1 MEKEFWTY
9 GELYGKRGQ
18 QVFKINERKE
28 FLGIHA
34 AAQILID
41 ERNYTMPQA
50 YQYLNGLRH
59 C

>member
-1 MEKEFWTY
+1 MNEFWTY

-28 FLGIHA
+28 FLSIHA

-41 ERNYTMPQA
+41 ERSYTVTQA
-50 YQYLNGLRH
+50 YEYLNALRPV
-59 C
+59 